1 MATDKAATPAYGSFK
16 SLTTFFDA
24 RRDDGHITTVVDRS
38 LMSNF
43 NGSTANEL
51 LATLK
56 FLRMISESG
65 KPLESYEKYVAASD
79 AERKTMLAEI
89 LRDAYPFVFANKEF
103 NVERET
109 SARMA
114 ELFRQQGISGSTL
127 SRAVSF
133 FLAAAKEAGIKV
145 SANIK
150 APTIQRTARTKKS
163 AGVQASATTD
173 DGDGDDDDEL
183 PPEGYQSFEIPIPIA
198 RKVKILIPEDW
209 SPDDWDLFQTML
221 KIYIEGWKK
230 QDEKARPGKD
240 KGPAPKKEQTP

>member
-1 MATDKAATPAYGSFK
+1 MATEKAPTPAYGSFK
-16 SLTTFFDA
+16 SLTTFFNA

-56 FLRMISESG
+56 FLRMINDSG

-79 AERKTMLAEI
+79 AERKPMLDAI
-89 LRDAYPFVFANKEF
+89 LREAYPFVFANKDF

-145 SANIK
+145 SPNIK
-150 APTIQRTARTKKS
+150 PPTVQRSPKARK
-163 AGVQASATTD
+163 AVPPQASAQAD
-173 DGDGDDDDEL
+173 EDDDDGSEE
-183 PPEGYQSFEIPIPIA
+183 PPPVGYQSFEIPIPIA

-230 QDEKARPGKD
+230 QEEKGRPSKD